1 MKRLLLGLF
10 TTLVLAMASS
20 VLPANAA
27 ANAPLHGP
35 GRGVG
40 GQVTA
45 IDGTTI
51 TVKTPQGAA
60 TIATT
65 ASTTF
70 EIDRK
75 TGSLSDITV
84 GLFVHAEGAKGTDGV
99 LTATRVIASSTAPK
113 GGKPPTGGPK
123 GGVGGQVT
131 AIDGTT
137 ITVKTPQ
144 GTATIATTAS
154 TTFEVD
160 RKTGSLSD
168 ITVGLFVHAEGA
180 KGTDGVLTA
189 TRAIASSTRP
199 ERPARH

>member
-1 MKRLLLGLF
+1 MKKEATIGLV
-10 TTLVLAMASS
+10 TALVIALSGGAM
-20 VLPANAA
+20 PANAA
-27 ANAPLHGP
+27 TSASSHGP

-51 TVKTPQGAA
+51 TVKTPQGTA
-60 TIATT
+60 TIAAA

-70 EIDRK
+70 E
-75 TGSLSDITV
+75 GN
-84 GLFVHAEGAKGTDGV
+84 G
-99 LTATRVIASSTAPK
+99 
-113 GGKPPTGGPK
+113 
-123 GGVGGQVT
+123 
-131 AIDGTT
+131 
-137 ITVKTPQ
+137 
-144 GTATIATTAS
+144 
-154 TTFEVD
+154 
-160 RKTGSLSD
+160 KTGSLSD